1 MTGYVSNYQTSLIQ
15 PQKKKK
21 VSNFLKSFNKII
33 DGWESIIP
41 GNK

>member
-15 PQKKKK
+15 PKKKK